1 MSRTRV
7 RPEDLFCARCHRT
20 VRLGA
25 AHWPEGY
32 LCSACYDHAL
42 ETYGQ
47 CVGCGVDRLTPGI
60 APHGGRWCTDCAG
73 GLGEFH
79 CERCGREARRYLL
92 GVCGNCVLAE
102 RLEELLD
109 DGAGRV
115 RPELVPFFD
124 EVRSAPRPKGCLTW
138 VGKPHVQK
146 ILRALA
152 HGEVPLTHEGLST
165 LSPWRS
171 VAHVRDL
178 LMHTGV
184 LPHRDRHPLLFER
197 RLPEWLDTIADA
209 EHRQLLNRFATW
221 HLLRKLRATAAKR
234 PLGPGAVKTARTQ
247 LIQAAAFLVWLA
259 ERDRAVG
266 ECTQTDLDAWFAQDA
281 TARRVV
287 QAFLRWSM
295 DHQVM
300 PRLKAPTIR
309 TENPAPISQHHRIA
323 LIRKIMTSDDL
334 PLMERIAAALILLY
348 AQPVRR
354 LVRLTV
360 HDVQRDGD
368 QVALLLGDPPTPV
381 PEPFAELLFGYIRDG
396 RPNRPGGTLPAS
408 DWLFPGR
415 RAGQPVDP
423 ATLGKRLTA
432 AGVPTLNGR
441 TATLRQLVLQAPPS
455 VVAGMLGYHTVH
467 AEAVAAQAGGT
478 WKKYAPGDHTR

>member
-1 MSRTRV
+1 MREL
-7 RPEDLFCARCHRT
+7 RPGR
-20 VRLGA
+20 A
-25 AHWPEGY
+25 AG
-32 LCSACYDHAL
+32 
-42 ETYGQ
+42 
-47 CVGCGVDRLTPGI
+47 RTPG
-60 APHGGRWCTDCAG
+60 R
-73 GLGEFH
+73 
-79 CERCGREARRYLL
+79 RRY
-92 GVCGNCVLAE
+92 
-102 RLEELLD
+102 
-109 DGAGRV
+109 RV
-115 RPELVPFFD
+115 RPELVSFFD
-124 EVRSAPRPKGCLTW
+124 EVRSVPRPKATLTW

-152 HGEVPLTHEGLST
+152 LGEVPLTHKGLST

-184 LPHRDRHPLLFER
+184 LPHRDRHLLLFER
-197 RLPEWLDTIADA
+197 RLPEWLDTIEDV

-259 ERDRAVG
+259 ERDRVVG
-266 ECTQTDLDAWFAQDA
+266 ECTQADLDAWFAKDA

-300 PRLKAPTIR
+300 PRLKVPTIR

-334 PLMERIAAALILLY
+334 PLIERIAAALILLY

-360 HDVQRDGD
+360 HDVQHDGD
-368 QVALLLGDPPTPV
+368 QVALLLGDTPTPV
-381 PEPFAELLFGYIRDG
+381 PEPFAELLLGYIRD
-396 RPNRPGGTLPAS
+396 
-408 DWLFPGR
+408 
-415 RAGQPVDP
+415 
-423 ATLGKRLTA
+423 
-432 AGVPTLNGR
+432 
-441 TATLRQLVLQAPPS
+441 
-455 VVAGMLGYHTVH
+455 
-467 AEAVAAQAGGT
+467 
-478 WKKYAPGDHTR
+478 